1 MKRAGMQLPCVSPYV
16 STQNKTR
23 RLMKIIPSILLA
35 AVTLLSATIVSC
47 SKDDDNAAYTV
58 AGSYQGTYVSPTLGT
73 REDASVITAND
84 NGTYDISVTPV
95 IPKGDSEYS
104 PMVLKNVKLLE
115 TEEGYIFEAEE
126 AGAKI
131 VSYAASDTKHRNP
144 NILEFTAHLNGTL
157 NKTGALSFT
166 LHLNHANTVLWDFEF
181 AGKK

>member
-1 MKRAGMQLPCVSPYV
+1 
-16 STQNKTR
+16 
-23 RLMKIIPSILLA
+23 MKIIPSILLA

-47 SKDDDNAAYTV
+47 SKDDDNAAFTV

-73 REDASVITAND
+73 REDASIITAND

-95 IPKGDSEYS
+95 IPRGDSEYS
-104 PMVLKNVKLLE
+104 RMVLRNVKLLE
-115 TEEGYIFEAEE
+115 TEEGYLFEAEE

-144 NILEFTAHLNGTL
+144 NIIEFTAHLNGTL